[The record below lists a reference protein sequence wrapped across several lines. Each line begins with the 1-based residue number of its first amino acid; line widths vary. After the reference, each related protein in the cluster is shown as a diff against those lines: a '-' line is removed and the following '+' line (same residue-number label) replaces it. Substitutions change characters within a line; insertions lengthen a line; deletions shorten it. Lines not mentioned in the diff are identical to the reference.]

1 LTQSCP
7 KGDKRKSPGDQL
19 NGSIK
24 KLPPSVGNELDKELD
39 GGGDTGDNKKK
50 KNCKQAKHPKRCR
63 LKKKLDTGQT
73 LDDLLDEL
81 GEQLDEIQDPLDDI
95 IDGGLLP

>member
-1 LTQSCP
+1 MTTGISW
-7 KGDKRKSPGDQL
+7 PGSEPSSDVFKA
-19 NGSIK
+19 SK
-24 KLPPSVGNELDKELD
+24 KN
-39 GGGDTGDNKKK
+39 

-63 LKKKLDTGQT
+63 LKKKLDPGQT